1 MATWKS
7 QPIFV
12 SSTFADMQAERDH
25 LRSVVFPALEER
37 LRARRSHVEWVD
49 LRLGVATALL
59 AEGEAREMQVLKVC
73 LAEVRRCRPFLIVL
87 LGHRY
92 GWVPP
97 PEPMLSAAR
106 EEGMDE
112 GVVGRSVTDL
122 EIQFGI
128 LNDPEQQPRS
138 FVYLREPLD
147 YGAMPPEIAELYSD
161 EYSSDIS
168 DTERAQ
174 KLASLKAKISDR
186 LPDRVRTYRADWDPI
201 SRRVTGL
208 DAWGQLVV
216 DDIIA
221 ELDKDTGGEAQPEL
235 TWQQVDRLALDDFTA
250 DRARDFVGRETV
262 LARLEAFARSP
273 KTEGAP
279 WALSLTGQAG
289 AGKSAIF
296 SVLRTRLQTDDIV
309 VLAHAAGA
317 SPQAPSVERMLL
329 RWIEELASVLGVDAG
344 LPEKPCPDDIDTAF
358 ASLLGRVGLQRRVVV
373 LIDALDQLEPTTR
386 GRQMTWLPRLWSD
399 NARLITT
406 AIPGEATKAISE
418 RKETETEA
426 LGPLTQNKARQ
437 IIDGICGHYHRTF
450 EPEVI
455 ESLLAKSG
463 PAGPAWGNTLWLVLA
478 VEDLNLVNADDF
490 EYALKTYPGS
500 PAEQLRALMVD
511 RVLAL
516 PSDIAGVYLS
526 AFAHAEDLFDAIEV
540 RSFLGAIAVSRSGW
554 RESDFQALMPKLA
567 GLPWDELRFAILRR
581 LFRGQVKQRGVL
593 GQWTFTHTQM
603 GIAVSRYLEQQEVS
617 PSEIH
622 TEIVDHLLS
631 LSPED
636 PLRQTETMVHLLGSG
651 DLNPLSAMAPNALR
665 RSGRALQ
672 RHHLM

>member
-49 LRLGVATALL
+49 LRLGVATASL

-208 DAWGQLVV
+208 D
-216 DDIIA
+216 D
-221 ELDKDTGGEAQPEL
+221 
-235 TWQQVDRLALDDFTA
+235 
-250 DRARDFVGRETV
+250 
-262 LARLEAFARSP
+262 
-273 KTEGAP
+273 
-279 WALSLTGQAG
+279 
-289 AGKSAIF
+289 
-296 SVLRTRLQTDDIV
+296 
-309 VLAHAAGA
+309 
-317 SPQAPSVERMLL
+317 
-329 RWIEELASVLGVDAG
+329 
-344 LPEKPCPDDIDTAF
+344 
-358 ASLLGRVGLQRRVVV
+358 
-373 LIDALDQLEPTTR
+373 
-386 GRQMTWLPRLWSD
+386 
-399 NARLITT
+399 
-406 AIPGEATKAISE
+406 
-418 RKETETEA
+418 
-426 LGPLTQNKARQ
+426 
-437 IIDGICGHYHRTF
+437 
-450 EPEVI
+450 
-455 ESLLAKSG
+455 
-463 PAGPAWGNTLWLVLA
+463 
-478 VEDLNLVNADDF
+478 
-490 EYALKTYPGS
+490 
-500 PAEQLRALMVD
+500 
-511 RVLAL
+511 
-516 PSDIAGVYLS
+516 
-526 AFAHAEDLFDAIEV
+526 
-540 RSFLGAIAVSRSGW
+540 
-554 RESDFQALMPKLA
+554 
-567 GLPWDELRFAILRR
+567 
-581 LFRGQVKQRGVL
+581 
-593 GQWTFTHTQM
+593 
-603 GIAVSRYLEQQEVS
+603 
-617 PSEIH
+617 
-622 TEIVDHLLS
+622 
-631 LSPED
+631 
-636 PLRQTETMVHLLGSG
+636 
-651 DLNPLSAMAPNALR
+651 
-665 RSGRALQ
+665 
-672 RHHLM
+672 